1 MLQVILNWLESAP
14 TGWMVN
20 KIKNNP
26 AVHFGLLGASSFT
39 AARSAP
45 QIVLSLWQVQVSTM
59 LGENASTRPPCEF
72 SYSLSP
78 SRSFSYHECEALLS
92 RAFVLRRRT
101 QRCLAYTPPFRR
113 FGVANNGTTFVIQN
127 ARSAPNT
134 KKASAPSNGND
145 DRTFAKSVNYM
156 LKMKSKRERGNERLL
171 LIDCNFYGLSAWLSQ
186 FAWFEGRKAKKR
198 SQFIGRFVWRRDS
211 TRSERIMRRSSAS
224 AIRGLPLRTN

>member
-113 FGVANNGTTFVIQN
+113 FAVANNGTTFVIQN

-156 LKMKSKRERGNERLL
+156 LKMKSIKWKVKERERQRATLAHRL
-171 LIDCNFYGLSAWLSQ
+171 Q
-186 FAWFEGRKAKKR
+186 F
-198 SQFIGRFVWRRDS
+198 
-211 TRSERIMRRSSAS
+211 
-224 AIRGLPLRTN
+224 LRTLGLTLSIRLVRRKKGEETQSVYRTVRLAKR